1 MTTLAPTTPA
11 TTPRD
16 PRRWWGLGVLSLS
29 LLVVVMDMTILN
41 VALPAISTD
50 LRPSS
55 TQLLWMVDTYSLV
68 LAGLLVTASAAG
80 DRWGHRRVL
89 MTGYVVFA
97 VASLAVLLVDSPA
110 GVIAVRA
117 LLGTGGAM
125 IMPATLSIIRHLF
138 TDVRERAFALGV
150 WGAMA
155 AVGSA
160 VGPVVGGALLEF
172 FAWQAAFLVNVP
184 VMAVALV
191 GAALLL
197 PRSRARVRARWD
209 APATAASIVGMVALV
224 YAIKELAKYGLT
236 TDGALAS
243 LVAVVALTWFVRRCL
258 RAPHPML
265 QLRLFR
271 RPSFTAGILTAMA
284 TTIALAAVLLL
295 GAQWL
300 QLVRDLSPLQAG
312 VALLPA
318 AVGGAVASPL
328 APKVAEL
335 LGARAV
341 LAGGLGLGAA
351 GLALVGLSPEL
362 TYPVFAVAL
371 GLVGVGTGSL
381 AYASAVIMSSAT
393 TDEAGSAAAL
403 EETSYE
409 VGTTLG
415 VAVLGSIAAAAYRGA
430 LPDAAPAA
438 RESLAGAIETAAGLG
453 AEGPALLATA
463 QVAFTDSLATAG
475 LAGAIVM
482 GLAALVVAVLTPR
495 DLDLGDLTH

>member
-1 MTTLAPTTPA
+1 
-11 TTPRD
+11 
-16 PRRWWGLGVLSLS
+16 
-29 LLVVVMDMTILN
+29 
-41 VALPAISTD
+41 
-50 LRPSS
+50 
-55 TQLLWMVDTYSLV
+55 
-68 LAGLLVTASAAG
+68 
-80 DRWGHRRVL
+80 
-89 MTGYVVFA
+89 
-97 VASLAVLLVDSPA
+97 
-110 GVIAVRA
+110 
-117 LLGTGGAM
+117 
-125 IMPATLSIIRHLF
+125 
-138 TDVRERAFALGV
+138 
-150 WGAMA
+150 
-155 AVGSA
+155 
-160 VGPVVGGALLEF
+160 
-172 FAWQAAFLVNVP
+172 
-184 VMAVALV
+184 
-191 GAALLL
+191 
-197 PRSRARVRARWD
+197 
-209 APATAASIVGMVALV
+209 
-224 YAIKELAKYGLT
+224 
-236 TDGALAS
+236 
-243 LVAVVALTWFVRRCL
+243 
-258 RAPHPML
+258 ML

-430 LPDAAPAA
+430 LADAAPAA